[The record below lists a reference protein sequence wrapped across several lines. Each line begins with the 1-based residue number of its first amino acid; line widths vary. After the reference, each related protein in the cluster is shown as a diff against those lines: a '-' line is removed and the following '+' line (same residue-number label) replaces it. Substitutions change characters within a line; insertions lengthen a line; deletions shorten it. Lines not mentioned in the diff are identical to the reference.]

1 MIVLDDQELR
11 PLTKERAQLPA
22 ALLGEGGAGRVLRP
36 RSDDDGFGGSGA
48 LHCRGEQPLVIN
60 SDRHRHERERVEKVD
75 DAGEA
80 GVFDENAVARAQLL
94 AQHAL
99 DAVER
104 AADDGDGIG
113 GNTIAGELRTR
124 HRHEIG
130 VAEVIAI
137 QPRAAVKLAEKR
149 GQIGQH
155 VLRRIAG
162 GQIANMRGQ
171 QRGGGR
177 GGGGGV
183 ADDRSAAAVGEGDA
197 ALLQDA
203 VGGGHGGRADPE
215 LLRERAHGRKALAA
229 GDPSAGCGRLRAGSD
244 LDGGRTLEV
253 ALYWHMSDTVL
264 EQSTSLQ
271 SPRTTVKRLAKR
283 GEYGRETIN
292 GIIDEALICHVGFV
306 VDGSPVVIPTIHTR
320 IGETLYFHGSAA
332 SRMLRSLRG
341 GIDACVTITL
351 LDGLVMARS
360 AFHHS
365 MNYRSVVVMGKGR
378 EVVDR
383 EEKLRV
389 LDALVE
395 HVCAGRVR
403 DARPP
408 NETELRQTLVIAMPL
423 TEASAKIRSG
433 PAADEEED
441 YALPIWA
448 GVIPL
453 AVTPSSPIDDE
464 RLAAGV
470 TVPEYA
476 TRYQR

>member
-1 MIVLDDQELR
+1 M
-11 PLTKERAQLPA
+11 
-22 ALLGEGGAGRVLRP
+22 
-36 RSDDDGFGGSGA
+36 
-48 LHCRGEQPLVIN
+48 N
-60 SDRHRHERERVEKVD
+60 
-75 DAGEA
+75 
-80 GVFDENAVARAQLL
+80 N
-94 AQHAL
+94 
-99 DAVER
+99 
-104 AADDGDGIG
+104 
-113 GNTIAGELRTR
+113 
-124 HRHEIG
+124 
-130 VAEVIAI
+130 
-137 QPRAAVKLAEKR
+137 
-149 GQIGQH
+149 
-155 VLRRIAG
+155 
-162 GQIANMRGQ
+162 
-171 QRGGGR
+171 
-177 GGGGGV
+177 
-183 ADDRSAAAVGEGDA
+183 
-197 ALLQDA
+197 
-203 VGGGHGGRADPE
+203 
-215 LLRERAHGRKALAA
+215 
-229 GDPSAGCGRLRAGSD
+229 
-244 LDGGRTLEV
+244 
-253 ALYWHMSDTVL
+253 TVL
-264 EQSTSLQ
+264 EQNTSLQ

-341 GIDACVTITL
+341 GIDACVTITV

-476 TRYQR
+476 ARYQR